1 LGQFTITNSDIA
13 LVQAGSIA
21 SCRLNPEEIS
31 LFMKVNEERVK
42 SGLPQLYLEPGLV
55 NLARIKSNEM
65 FAQNYFSHIS
75 PVYGTPFDMLKNNGI
90 TARVMGAENIA
101 KAQNVLRVHDLFM
114 SSREH
119 RNNILNPLH
128 DTIGIGVLKN
138 SFGVYATQLFT
149 GH

>member
-1 LGQFTITNSDIA
+1 MGQHAVTNSDMT

-21 SCRLNPEEIS
+21 SCRLNPEEII

-65 FAQNYFSHIS
+65 FTENYFGHVS
-75 PVYGTPFDMLKNNGI
+75 PVYGTPFDMLKKNGI

-101 KAQNVLRVHDLFM
+101 KAQNVLRIHDLFM
-114 SSREH
+114 SSQEH
-119 RNNILNPLH
+119 RNNILRDHPKICVNLRY
-128 DTIGIGVLKN
+128 GVK
-138 SFGVYATQLFT
+138 
-149 GH
+149 